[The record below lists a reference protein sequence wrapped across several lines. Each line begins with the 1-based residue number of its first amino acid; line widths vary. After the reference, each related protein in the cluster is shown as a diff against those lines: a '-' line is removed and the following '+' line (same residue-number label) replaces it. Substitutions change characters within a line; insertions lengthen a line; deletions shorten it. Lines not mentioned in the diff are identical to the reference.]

1 MCTIFGGSTG
11 CSVLGIEVQS
21 DLHNTAI
28 TLTKRTKLSDKVT
41 HMGGDFLQLGQYLS
55 MSKYDAIVSWLT
67 ILHFQ
72 NQDAVFNLAM
82 NLLRP
87 GGKFYAQDFATDERG
102 LNVRERTLLS
112 KKSFATGCYPKIS
125 TYIVLHSCGFRNIA
139 IEDVTS
145 DWAKF
150 TMSRARDWQEKKRKS

>member
-1 MCTIFGGSTG
+1 
-11 CSVLGIEVQS
+11 
-21 DLHNTAI
+21 
-28 TLTKRTKLSDKVT
+28 
-41 HMGGDFLQLGQYLS
+41 

-112 KKSFATGCYPKIS
+112 KEVFCNGLLSKDQYKNA
-125 TYIVLHSCGFRNIA
+125 LHSCGF
-139 IEDVTS
+139 S
-145 DWAKF
+145 
-150 TMSRARDWQEKKRKS
+150 QHCH